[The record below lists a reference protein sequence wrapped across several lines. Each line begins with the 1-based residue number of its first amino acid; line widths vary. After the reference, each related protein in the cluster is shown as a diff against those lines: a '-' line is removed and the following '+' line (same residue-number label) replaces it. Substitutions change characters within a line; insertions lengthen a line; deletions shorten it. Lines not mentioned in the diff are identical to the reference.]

1 MNPAALIP
9 IPDSIPVSWGWLQ
22 LFSTITFFLHVVM
35 MNIMLGTAMIAFV
48 NQIRAGRAEIPV
60 SRDISKELP
69 FAIAFTINFGVAPL
83 LFTQVLYGH
92 FLYTSSVLMAVFW
105 LSVIP
110 TLIAA
115 YYLAYIFN
123 LKYDA
128 LGTVRTLVIGGSVLL
143 LLLIA
148 FIFTNNLTL
157 MQRPESW
164 HRFLA
169 RPDGWLLNL
178 DDATLIP
185 RYLHFVLSALALG
198 GISIALFYEFRGR
211 RGDPD
216 AKKWVRHGSN
226 WFTYATLA
234 NFGIG
239 FWFFMALPATAHDF
253 STTLGKSLA
262 ISIIAGI
269 GAGILSIVFGWRARP
284 RPAFIWTLITIFIM
298 IISRELTRA
307 IYLHPYFTPSDLT
320 VTGQYSPFILFLAF
334 FLGGLVLIAWMVK
347 TAFFSGRAE

>member
-164 HRFLA
+164 HRFLT

-185 RYLHFVLSALALG
+185 RYLHFVFSALALG
-198 GISIALFYEFRGR
+198 GISIALFYEFRDR

-239 FWFFMALPATAHDF
+239 FWFFMALPAAARDF
-253 STTLGKSLA
+253 TTPLGKYLAVSL
-262 ISIIAGI
+262 IIGI
-269 GAGILSIVFGWRARP
+269 GTGILSILFGWRARP
-284 RPAFIWTLITIFIM
+284 RPALIWTLITIFMM

-307 IYLHPYFTPSDLT
+307 TYLHPYFTPSDLM